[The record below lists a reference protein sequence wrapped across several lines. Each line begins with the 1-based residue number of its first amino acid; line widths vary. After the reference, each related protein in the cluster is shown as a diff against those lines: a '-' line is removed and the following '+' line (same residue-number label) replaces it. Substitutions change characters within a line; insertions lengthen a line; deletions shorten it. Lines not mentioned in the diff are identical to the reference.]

1 MRARVRCGTP
11 PCQLRSHPHRVAT
24 RAPED
29 RAAGRRAGARRAA
42 GCSRSSSSCA
52 RRRPQS
58 PAPSPCALGWRG
70 VPPRLSSHPPRWQRL
85 AMRAGYERRCPQP
98 ELRFHR
104 CTRTQRAK
112 RSSLLQVQEHPP
124 VLVCQQRCAATSAP
138 YHRGHQSRAAARHRQ
153 QWKSV
158 KGPSRGALECSN
170 SPCLATRTRLA
181 RRPGA
186 RARSKLFLAVFVSAL
201 ALFCRGS

>member
-1 MRARVRCGTP
+1 MRVRARVRVRVRARARVRVRARVRCAAP
-11 PCQLRSHPHRVAT
+11 PGQLRSHPRTEAA

-29 RAAGRRAGARRAA
+29 RAVGRRAGARRAA

-70 VPPRLSSHPPRWQRL
+70 ESPRLSSHPPLWQRL
-85 AMRAGYERRCPQP
+85 AMRAGYEKMCPQP
-98 ELRFHR
+98 ELRCHR
-104 CTRTQRAK
+104 CMRAQRAR
-112 RSSLLQVQEHPP
+112 RSSLLQVQELPP
-124 VLVCQQRCAATSAP
+124 VLVCQRRCAATSAP

-158 KGPSRGALECSN
+158 RGPSRGALECSS
-170 SPCLATRTRLA
+170 SPCLPPLN
-181 RRPGA
+181 
-186 RARSKLFLAVFVSAL
+186 
-201 ALFCRGS
+201 